1 MFNYESLFL
10 IYDYLINESNKIDNK
25 LKCGINISGTKN
37 NNYKLIISFH
47 YMNKICQKNKW
58 IENINNNK
66 FLLNLAFI
74 NKFCYNIYDTCI
86 IKCYSCK
93 IPLINNKIFYGTSN
107 YLVKNIKK
115 SCNNKTC
122 KLLIQK

>member
-10 IYDYLINESNKIDNK
+10 IYDYLINESNNK
-25 LKCGINISGTKN
+25 LIQCINFSENK
-37 NNYKLIISFH
+37 NYKLNISF
-47 YMNKICQKNKW
+47 YYTNKICQKNKL
-58 IENINNNK
+58 IDKIANNK
-66 FLLNLAFI
+66 HLLNFALI

-93 IPLINNKIFYGTSN
+93 IPLINNKIYYGTSN
-107 YLVKNIKK
+107 YLEKNIKK
-115 SCNNKTC
+115 SCNNKKC